1 MPTPERRALLLLLA
15 LAVAGQGVRYLVTK
29 PGEPAGGVQL
39 LAALGA
45 ESPVAQRD
53 SAMRQGRPL
62 AQDERI
68 DVDLAPAGELA
79 RLPKVGP
86 RLAKTIVADR
96 QAHGPFGSLE
106 GLDRVAG
113 IGPGL
118 LKTIGPHVVFSGAAG
133 PGTREAG
140 GGGRAVG
147 PVAPGGPCFTSPVP
161 LPRCPAAPLNI
172 NTASLAELDALPGIG
187 PAKARAIVRYREEHG
202 EFAALEGL
210 AGVPGLSRAVLA
222 RLKETVVV
230 R

>member
-39 LAALGA
+39 LATLGA
-45 ESPVAQRD
+45 ESPMAQRD
-53 SAMRQGRPL
+53 SAKRQGRPL
-62 AQDERI
+62 AQDEQI
-68 DVDLAPAGELA
+68 NVDLAPAGELA

-96 QAHGPFGSLE
+96 QAHGPFGSLD

-133 PGTREAG
+133 QLG
-140 GGGRAVG
+140 
-147 PVAPGGPCFTSPVP
+147 
-161 LPRCPAAPLNI
+161 AAPVNI

-187 PAKARAIVRYREEHG
+187 PAKARAILRYREEHG
-202 EFAALEGL
+202 EFAAVEGL

>member
-1 MPTPERRALLLLLA
+1 M
-15 LAVAGQGVRYLVTK
+15 
-29 PGEPAGGVQL
+29 
-39 LAALGA
+39 
-45 ESPVAQRD
+45 AQRD

-96 QAHGPFGSLE
+96 QANGPFGSLD

-118 LKTIGPHVVFSGAAG
+118 LKAIGSHVVFGGACRGEACLVRGLDPPESSGAA
-133 PGTREAG
+133 R
-140 GGGRAVG
+140 
-147 PVAPGGPCFTSPVP
+147 VAPT
-161 LPRCPAAPLNI
+161 NI

-187 PAKARAIVRYREEHG
+187 PAKARAIVRYRQEHG
-202 EFAALEGL
+202 EFAAVEGL

-222 RLKETVVV
+222 RLKERLVV

>member
-1 MPTPERRALLLLLA
+1 MPPPERRALLLLLA

-39 LAALGA
+39 LATLGA
-45 ESPVAQRD
+45 ESPLAQRD

-62 AQDERI
+62 AQDEHI
-68 DVDLAPAGELA
+68 NVDLAPAGELA
-79 RLPKVGP
+79 RLPRVGP

-96 QAHGPFGSLE
+96 QAHGPFGSLD

-133 PGTREAG
+133 QGTREAG
-140 GGGRAVG
+140 GGGGAVG
-147 PVAPGGPCFTSPVP
+147 PVAPGGPS
-161 LPRCPAAPLNI
+161 PLNI

-187 PAKARAIVRYREEHG
+187 PAKARAILRYREEHG
-202 EFAALEGL
+202 DFATIEGL
-210 AGVPGLSRAVLA
+210 AGVPGLTRAVLA
-222 RLKETVVV
+222 RLKERVVV

>member
-45 ESPVAQRD
+45 ESPMAQRD

-68 DVDLAPAGELA
+68 DVDIAPAGELA

-96 QAHGPFGSLE
+96 QAHGPFGSPD

-133 PGTREAG
+133 QLGR
-140 GGGRAVG
+140 RAVG
-147 PVAPGGPCFTSPVP
+147 PVLPGAPCFTSTVP
-161 LPRCPAAPLNI
+161 LPRCPPAQRAPAPLNI

-202 EFAALEGL
+202 EFAAVEGL
-210 AGVPGLSRAVLA
+210 ADVPGLSRAVLA

>member
-29 PGEPAGGVQL
+29 SDEPPGGVQL
-39 LAALGA
+39 LATLGA
-45 ESPVAQRD
+45 ESPIAQRD

-62 AQDERI
+62 AQDEQI
-68 DVDLAPAGELA
+68 NVDLAPAGELA

-96 QAHGPFGSLE
+96 QAKGPFGSLDA
-106 GLDRVAG
+106 LDRVAG

-118 LKTIGPHVVFSGAAG
+118 LRTIGPHVVFSVTTGQAA
-133 PGTREAG
+133 RAG
-140 GGGRAVG
+140 
-147 PVAPGGPCFTSPVP
+147 
-161 LPRCPAAPLNI
+161 PAAPLNL

-187 PAKARAIVRYREEHG
+187 TVRAQAILRYREEHG
-202 EFAALEGL
+202 KFAAVEGL
-210 AGVPGLSRAVLA
+210 AGVPGLSGAALA
-222 RLKETVVV
+222 RLKERVVA

>member
-29 PGEPAGGVQL
+29 SNEPPGGVQL
-39 LAALGA
+39 LATLGA
-45 ESPVAQRD
+45 ESPIAQRD

-62 AQDERI
+62 AQDEQI
-68 DVDLAPAGELA
+68 NVDLAPAGELA

-96 QAHGPFGSLE
+96 QAHGPFGSLD

-118 LKTIGPHVVFSGAAG
+118 LRTIGPHLVFNVTPGQPGSRAG
-133 PGTREAG
+133 
-140 GGGRAVG
+140 
-147 PVAPGGPCFTSPVP
+147 
-161 LPRCPAAPLNI
+161 PAAPLDL

-187 PAKARAIVRYREEHG
+187 PVKARAILRYREEHG
-202 EFAALEGL
+202 RFAAVEGL
-210 AGVPGLSRAVLA
+210 AGVPGLSGATLA
-222 RLKETVVV
+222 RLKERVVA

>member
-1 MPTPERRALLLLLA
+1 MPIPERRALLLLLA

-39 LAALGA
+39 LATLGA
-45 ESPVAQRD
+45 ESPIAQRD

-62 AQDERI
+62 AQSEQI
-68 DVDLAPAGELA
+68 NVDLAPAGELA
-79 RLPKVGP
+79 RLPKIGP

-96 QAHGPFGSLE
+96 QVHGPFGSLD

-118 LKTIGPHVVFSGAAG
+118 LKAIGPHVVFSEAAG
-133 PGTREAG
+133 QTG
-140 GGGRAVG
+140 GGAVG
-147 PVAPGGPCFTSPVP
+147 PVAPGGPCFTSTVP
-161 LPRCPAAPLNI
+161 LPRCPAAPLNV

-187 PAKARAIVRYREEHG
+187 PARARAILRYREEHG
-202 EFAALEGL
+202 EFASVEGL
-210 AGVPGLSRAVLA
+210 AGVPGLSRAALA
-222 RLKETVVV
+222 RLKERVVV

>member
-29 PGEPAGGVQL
+29 SDEPPGGVQL
-39 LAALGA
+39 LATLGA
-45 ESPVAQRD
+45 ESPIAQRD

-62 AQDERI
+62 AQDEQI
-68 DVDLAPAGELA
+68 NVDLAPAGELA

-96 QAHGPFGSLE
+96 QAKGPFGSLDA
-106 GLDRVAG
+106 LDRVAG

-118 LKTIGPHVVFSGAAG
+118 LRTIGPHVAFSATAGQAA
-133 PGTREAG
+133 RAG
-140 GGGRAVG
+140 
-147 PVAPGGPCFTSPVP
+147 
-161 LPRCPAAPLNI
+161 PAAPLNL

-187 PAKARAIVRYREEHG
+187 PVRAQAILRYREEHG
-202 EFAALEGL
+202 KFAAVEGL
-210 AGVPGLSRAVLA
+210 AGVPGLSGAALA
-222 RLKETVVV
+222 RLKERVVA